1 MLPVLIIYENV
12 HDSQVLARERELFSR
27 AFPLDNDDVS
37 KSLAAFVESLGSLL
51 QEIFRPRYIPIN
63 DICVIADLI
72 DTLRNQVLYI
82 LYRSFTFVA

>member
-27 AFPLDNDDVS
+27 AFPLDNDDVA

-51 QEIFRPRYIPIN
+51 QEFSVPVTYP
-63 DICVIADLI
+63 LM
-72 DTLRNQVLYI
+72 
-82 LYRSFTFVA
+82 TFA